1 MSVTEL
7 LGWCV
12 GVVGLSLA
20 DFLLLTPRE
29 AEAVCSAHR
38 EAEEMR
44 DRGAWERSRLVAYSA
59 VSPYLGKKGAKSPEK
74 WLPLPWDRK
83 RNPPPAPPEGMGDKN
98 SADAV
103 HAENRKAIALL
114 KRLNGG

>member
-20 DFLLLTPRE
+20 DFLLLTPCE

-74 WLPLPWDRK
+74 WLPLPWD
-83 RNPPPAPPEGMGDKN
+83 KN
-98 SADAV
+98 SLSPRPSPRRGEQDT
-103 HAENRKAIALL
+103 HRENMKAIALL